1 MNQRGVRENAG
12 DGDLVLVRKVLDGD
26 QGAYELL
33 VLKYQE
39 RIFRLIQRLL
49 GGREEVQDLAQ
60 EVFLRAYRSLGS
72 FKGESGFYTW
82 LYKIALN
89 TCRNY
94 YRSMGRRPEGSVV
107 DGETIIESMETSTP
121 SPEREAIRMELW
133 EAVKTSLDELPQE
146 QREAVVLCDLEGL
159 SYEEMATVIGIPVG
173 TVRSRVF
180 RGRRALQQHLSPYL
194 PGEGAGEKER
204 RH

>member
-1 MNQRGVRENAG
+1 MNGKGAHESAG
-12 DGDLVLVRKVLDGD
+12 DGDLDLVRRTVGGDGE
-26 QGAYELL
+26 AFELL

-39 RIFRLIQRLL
+39 RIFRLVRRLL
-49 GGREEVQDLAQ
+49 GDREQVEDLAQ

-72 FKGESGFYTW
+72 FKGESTFYTW

-94 YRSMGRRPEGSVV
+94 YRSLGRRPEGSIV
-107 DGETIIESMETSTP
+107 DGESLLENMESPVS
-121 SPEREAIRMELW
+121 SPEREALRAELW
-133 EAVKTSLDELPQE
+133 DSIRTSLESLPPE

-159 SYEEMATVIGIPVG
+159 SYDEMATVIGIPVG

-180 RGRRALQQHLSPYL
+180 RGRRALQQQLAPHL
-194 PGEGAGEKER
+194 PGETAAEKER